1 MQDSVLKIGDI
12 RLLCRQHFEQT
23 GDKLSFLH
31 AYRMAAA
38 RQRHAFPTQLR
49 IPEDSILSVKDFTAF
64 TGGGR
69 DVLRR
74 HTGVYR
80 FRRG

>member
-23 GDKLSFLH
+23 GDKLSFIH

-38 RQRHAFPTQLR
+38 RQRPVSVYGRRVPGTCALHPGMSAFWLR
-49 IPEDSILSVKDFTAF
+49 KPRIISWRIRTVWSSL
-64 TGGGR
+64 
-69 DVLRR
+69 
-74 HTGVYR
+74 
-80 FRRG
+80 

>member
-23 GDKLSFLH
+23 GDKLSFIH

-38 RQRHAFPTQLR
+38 RQRPV
-49 IPEDSILSVKDFTAF
+49 SGSLSFF
-64 TGGGR
+64 
-69 DVLRR
+69 
-74 HTGVYR
+74 
-80 FRRG
+80 